1 MKEVSGFNI
10 TDKEFKLLSK
20 KAETVY
26 NIAVVVDY
34 FCVTQQEIEELY
46 NLTPIIKN
54 LRAKADFF
62 CMHFLIIQ
70 ERKILKLPKIFK
82 SCSKSVQ
89 KTFC

>member
-1 MKEVSGFNI
+1 MEERFIIKRKDFKKLEKYAENI
-10 TDKEFKLLSK
+10 
-20 KAETVY
+20 Y

-46 NLTPIIKN
+46 NLTPIVKN
-54 LRAKADFF
+54 LRAEADFF
-62 CMHFLIIQ
+62 CMHFLITQ

-89 KTFC
+89 PVD